1 MEEFNNV
8 PSYSC
13 LWNLRKSSILHQFLK
28 TFIVSEF
35 VFIINEVIECCQRV
49 SLSTAELGN
58 KGKHR
63 GSVFSFS
70 CQPTQNHPC
79 MLTEGTGKV
88 GAGKELFRITVVFGR
103 SSSNYLLKGDGK
115 LIRVE

>member
-1 MEEFNNV
+1 VEEFNNV

-49 SLSTAELGN
+49 SLSTAELCD
-58 KGKHR
+58 KGEHR
-63 GSVFSFS
+63 GGVLSFS
-70 CQPTQNHPC
+70 CQPTQHHPH
-79 MLTEGTGKV
+79 MFTEGTGEV
-88 GAGKELFRITVVFGR
+88 GSREKLFRITVVFWCSTG
-103 SSSNYLLKGDGK
+103 NNLLKGDGK